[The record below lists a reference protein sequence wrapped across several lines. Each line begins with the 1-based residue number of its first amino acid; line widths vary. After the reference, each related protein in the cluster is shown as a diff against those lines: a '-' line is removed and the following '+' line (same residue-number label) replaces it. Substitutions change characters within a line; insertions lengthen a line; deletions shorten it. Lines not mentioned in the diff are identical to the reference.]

1 MIISKTVIR
10 RILLPMLA
18 VIAVG
23 SLAGCGRN
31 GEPVLP
37 DKKQDGFPAQYPK
50 STDPQSGVFN

>member
-1 MIISKTVIR
+1 MTMSKIVIR
-10 RILLPMLA
+10 RVLLPMLA